1 MSSEATQQTPAALSQ
16 QHADQPTTPKS
27 PTLGN
32 ATAMLSSTL
41 KRLIAALAVIA
52 GLLVS
57 PGPASAIL
65 YDGHAELGASV
76 YQHNQT
82 DLE

>member
-1 MSSEATQQTPAALSQ
+1 MSSEATQQTLAALRQ
-16 QHADQPTTPKS
+16 QHAHQPTTPKS

-57 PGPASAIL
+57 PGPARRDPL
-65 YDGHAELGASV
+65 
-76 YQHNQT
+76 
-82 DLE
+82 